1 MSSQKDIT
9 LSDIEQIVNALPET
23 FTIADIKKKLGNRS
37 DGLSRRLE
45 RILDGDDRFFNAPG
59 KGFHRREAFFKSFR
73 FAVTFDNWEL
83 SQNFLIPGHRFA
95 PFLFEEVFPS
105 DVTLMDNGSPI
116 PMKQITLP
124 LGQAFHYHMLLGSDN
139 IFDFLVADSPANAHI
154 RTQRG
159 ANEQVTLNVYD
170 MTDFYARN
178 EAVDGDAI
186 ICEVVDYHKG
196 IINISLQSGSRR
208 SVSARKAWVNACD
221 DALTKV
227 WERFEDYLDINEQLT
242 WGMYYGGNDLANPA
256 CSLDEYIRLSLKIT
270 ICAEGDHAVLI
281 VRDDNAGNDD
291 SYASEVNDML
301 SLSKG
306 ETGSLA
312 GILKEIGTPVTLPE
326 IDACILDECFARESD
341 FDAIFRRIFGSTENI
356 CVDEIQQAYL
366 YTYLEE
372 RFEDLHENYN
382 RADDELK
389 APLRSEILEGVDAKL
404 EFFRL
409 LADTDADPEKLD
421 QEDMHRLAEIDLRL
435 DEMLKLLNSD
445 KYTPDQVEIEKIT
458 EMVESRL
465 DEQQELLDK
474 LTANIKPR

>member
-9 LSDIEQIVNALPET
+9 LSDIEKIVNDLPET

-59 KGFHRREAFFKSFR
+59 KGFHRREAFFKGFR
-73 FAVTFDNWEL
+73 FAVTFDSWEL

-95 PFLFEEVFPS
+95 PCLFEEVFPS
-105 DVTLMDNGSPI
+105 DVILLDNGKPI

-178 EAVDGDAI
+178 EAGDGDAI

-196 IINISLQSGSRR
+196 ILNISLQSGSCR
-208 SVSARKAWVNACD
+208 SVSARKLWVNACD

-227 WERFEDYLDINEQLT
+227 WERFEDYLDISEQLT
-242 WGMYYGGNDLANPA
+242 WGMYYGGNELANPA

-281 VRDDNAGNDD
+281 VRDDNAEAAD
-291 SYASEVNDML
+291 SYASEVNSML

-312 GILKEIGTPVTLPE
+312 GILKEIGTPITLPE

-356 CVDEIQQAYL
+356 CVDEIQQEYL

-445 KYTPDQVEIEKIT
+445 KYTPDQVEMEKIA